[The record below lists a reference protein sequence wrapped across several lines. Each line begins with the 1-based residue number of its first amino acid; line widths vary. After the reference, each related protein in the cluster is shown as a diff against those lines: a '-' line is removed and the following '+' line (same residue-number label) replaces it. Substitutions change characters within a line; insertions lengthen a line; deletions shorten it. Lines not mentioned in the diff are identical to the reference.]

1 MWDATLYLRFGGE
14 RARPFFDLLA
24 RVGAEMP
31 RYVVDLGCGP
41 GHLTATLAQR
51 WPSATVCGVDNSPQ
65 MIEAARQ
72 LAPAAA
78 RRSAGSEGSGSVLTS
93 HAPGLSFMLDDI
105 RHWEPQSLPD
115 VIVSN
120 AVLQWVP
127 GHRELLVRWAGQLA
141 DGGWLA
147 FQVPGNFDQPS
158 HVILREMAASARW
171 RSLLRDV
178 ELNRQSAS
186 PVEYAELLAGAGCE
200 VDAWETTCWRVQIR
214 CSSGIRAP
222 AFVPSWLC
230 STPTR
235 PRISSPST
243 ARRFAWRIRQAR
255 SARFFPSAGCSP
267 SPTGSPKVAFSYC
280 FCRETLAR
288 SHYAPWSA
296 PPVDAC
302 PAARSRRRLPAGAL
316 RPAMSGPALTQPAC
330 FTAWPVWLFNFRWP
344 QPPVM
349 ST

>member
-31 RYVVDLGCGP
+31 RYVIDMGCGP
-41 GHLTATLAQR
+41 GNLTATLAER

-65 MIEAARQ
+65 MIETARQ
-72 LAPAAA
+72 LVPAPAL
-78 RRSAGSEGSGSVLTS
+78 RPAGSPGSGSVMTS

-127 GHRELLVRWAGQLA
+127 DHRELLVRWADRLA

-158 HVILREMAASARW
+158 HVILREMAESARW

-178 ELNRQSAS
+178 ELNRQSAD
-186 PVEYAELLAGAGCE
+186 PAEYVELLAGAGCE
-200 VDAWETTCWRVQIR
+200 VDAWETTYVHILQGSDPVLEWYQ
-214 CSSGIRAP
+214 G
-222 AFVPSWLC
+222 
-230 STPTR
+230 
-235 PRISSPST
+235 
-243 ARRFAWRIRQAR
+243 
-255 SARFFPSAGCSP
+255 
-267 SPTGSPKVAFSYC
+267 TG
-280 FCRETLAR
+280 
-288 SHYAPWSA
+288 
-296 PPVDAC
+296 
-302 PAARSRRRLPAGAL
+302 L
-316 RPAMSGPALTQPAC
+316 RPVLAVLDAGQAADFLAEYGAKIRVAYPPGPFGTVLPFRRV
-330 FTAWPVWLFNFRWP
+330 FTVAHR
-344 QPPVM
+344 
-349 ST
+349 TT